1 MSEATNKMIG
11 LAIMIVSVFMILF
24 GLHLPEG
31 VPGFVGSLLAWG
43 GVIALFGGLV
53 LYVVVRKR

>member
-1 MSEATNKMIG
+1 MSETTSKMVG

-31 VPGFVGSLLAWG
+31 LPGFAGPLLAWG

-53 LYVVVRKR
+53 LYAVVRKR